1 MNEESS
7 LIVVELAKEFIE
19 LVQGIEPKWTRGFY
33 RFQYEIIRY
42 GGNCSY
48 SSSFETIL
56 IDPFDQN
63 LVIKSMNNKALK
75 IIELLEK
82 ERAVLLLIVDSDF
95 NYEIKFE
102 YENLD
107 CWRITKLNR
116 GTGIPI

>member
-1 MNEESS
+1 M
-7 LIVVELAKEFIE
+7 VELAKKIIQ
-19 LVQGIEPKWTRGFY
+19 LVLNIEPKWTKGFY

-48 SSSFETIL
+48 SSSFGTDLIGTIHY
-56 IDPFDQN
+56 N
-63 LVIKSMNNKALK
+63 VVIKSMNNKALK

-82 ERAVLLLIVDSDF
+82 ERTVLLLIVDSDF

-107 CWRITKLNR
+107 CWRITKLNG
-116 GTGIPI
+116 GTGIPAEL